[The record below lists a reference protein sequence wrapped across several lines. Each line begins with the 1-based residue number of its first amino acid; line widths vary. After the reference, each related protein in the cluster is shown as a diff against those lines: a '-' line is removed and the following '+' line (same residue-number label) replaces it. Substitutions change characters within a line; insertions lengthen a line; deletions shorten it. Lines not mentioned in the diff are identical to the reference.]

1 MIDLQTAVSFVAV
14 AVTLTLM
21 PGPDILFVIAQSM
34 SRSARSG
41 IMVALGLCTGLL
53 VHTSLAALGISAV
66 VLSSEAAFTAVK
78 WLGAAYLLYLAWKTW
93 PRKSRNAAAG
103 EHAPS
108 DRLSNGNRSPEPTA
122 TAINTRKDPEQK
134 QGDHSAVTLGA
145 LYLRGI
151 WMNVLN
157 PKVSLFFLALLP
169 QFVSTDQGHVPFQMI
184 QLGLLFIMQA
194 LIVFSA
200 ASIAAGCLG
209 GSIGRRSSK
218 WNKRLSMIEA
228 LIYAAL
234 AGNLVLLHF

>member
-1 MIDLQTAVSFVAV
+1 MDLQTAVSFIAV
-14 AVTLTLM
+14 AIALTLM

-53 VHTSLAALGISAV
+53 VHTSLAALGISAI

-93 PRKSRNAAAG
+93 PRKKTTK
-103 EHAPS
+103 
-108 DRLSNGNRSPEPTA
+108 PTTT
-122 TAINTRKDPEQK
+122 TAINTHNDTDQK
-134 QGDHSAVTLGA
+134 QDEVTLGT
-145 LYLRGI
+145 LYRRGI

-169 QFVSTDQGHVPFQMI
+169 QFVSMDKGHVPFQMV
-184 QLGLLFIMQA
+184 QLGLLFIIQA
-194 LIVFSA
+194 LLVFSA
-200 ASIAAGCLG
+200 ASIVAGWLG
-209 GSIGRRSSK
+209 GSIQRRSNK
-218 WNKRLSMIEA
+218 WNKRLSIIEA

-234 AGNLVLLHF
+234 AANLVLLHF